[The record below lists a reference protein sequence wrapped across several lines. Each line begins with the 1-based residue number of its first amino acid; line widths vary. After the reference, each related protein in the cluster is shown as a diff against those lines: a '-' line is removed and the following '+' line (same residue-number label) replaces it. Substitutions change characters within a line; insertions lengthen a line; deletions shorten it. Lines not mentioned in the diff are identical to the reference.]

1 MITYLEGRGL
11 CPQDFILPYS
21 AKCWKK
27 SVASCSKWTVGQC
40 PKVNFFLK
48 GLSKSFTLS
57 SSAWS
62 PREGVSTTDSHVH
75 STSVEEQRASRPWA
89 QVKEMKK
96 NKSSILQASQ
106 SRHINQILKAWV
118 FTGPGNDRTRVR
130 YKYTSTL
137 TLSQVS
143 VLWGTTLSLGRS
155 RISHREGKN
164 QQHLVGQ
171 QQHQRWDRCC
181 SKVIVLYEAWANF
194 SCQNC
199 L

>member
-1 MITYLEGRGL
+1 ML
-11 CPQDFILPYS
+11 
-21 AKCWKK
+21 KK

-40 PKVNFFLK
+40 PKVNIFWK

-57 SSAWS
+57 SSVWS
-62 PREGVSTTDSHVH
+62 PREVVPTKDSQFH

-96 NKSSILQASQ
+96 NRSSILQASQ
-106 SRHINQILKAWV
+106 SYINQILKAWV
-118 FTGPGNDRTRVR
+118 VTGPGNDRVR

-137 TLSQVS
+137 TLLQVS

-171 QQHQRWDRCC
+171 HQRWDRCC
-181 SKVIVLYEAWANF
+181 P
-194 SCQNC
+194 
-199 L
+199 